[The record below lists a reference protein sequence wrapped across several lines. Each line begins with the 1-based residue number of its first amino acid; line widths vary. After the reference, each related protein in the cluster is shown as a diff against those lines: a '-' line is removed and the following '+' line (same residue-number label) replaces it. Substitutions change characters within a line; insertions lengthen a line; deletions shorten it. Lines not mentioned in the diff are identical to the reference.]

1 MYLYI
6 LVSIALALLFALGC
20 REPLRRHAGLFYGLA
35 ILIVLFEVAYYLFSL
50 REMAPEWF
58 TTYLVNPFK
67 RGAFST
73 ALFIVVMYLGALD
86 SKRPLVKALMG
97 VRGQLSILACIFT
110 LGHNI
115 IYGKKHF
122 VRLFTD
128 PWSMKPQTLAAA
140 ILSLVMIAIM
150 LPLMVTSFQTV
161 RRSMSARS
169 WKKLQRLA
177 YMFFGLTYAH
187 VMVLFVPN
195 WEKKYMDVVAYT
207 VIFGVYLVLRVAK
220 AAKASASKGARAGYT
235 PAI

>member
-6 LVSIALALLFALGC
+6 LVSVALALIFALGC

-35 ILIVLFEVAYYLFSL
+35 VLLVLFEVAYYLFGL
-50 REMAPEWF
+50 REMAPEWL

-73 ALFIVVMYLGALD
+73 ALFIVIMYLGALD
-86 SKRPLVKALMG
+86 NKHPLVKTLMG

-150 LPLMVTSFQTV
+150 LPLMVTSFQAV

-177 YMFFGLTYAH
+177 YVFFGLTYVH

-195 WEKKYMDVVAYT
+195 WEKKYMDVIAYT
-207 VIFGVYLVLRVAK
+207 IIFGVYLVLRVSK
-220 AAKASASKGARAGYT
+220 AARASASRRERSSYT
-235 PAI
+235 AAV